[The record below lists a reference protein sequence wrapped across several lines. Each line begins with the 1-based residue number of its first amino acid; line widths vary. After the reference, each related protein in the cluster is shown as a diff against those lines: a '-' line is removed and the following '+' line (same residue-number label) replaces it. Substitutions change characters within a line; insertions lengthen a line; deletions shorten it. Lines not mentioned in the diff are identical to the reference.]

1 MIANP
6 NDGNSPRVEVATP
19 TIDVSAGGLITATT
33 EQEKGYVSGGM
44 KSATQQLTTQGAAT
58 ITPTTTNQTAVAS
71 GRYTTGDVVVS
82 GDANLVPENIAEG
95 VSIFG
100 VLGTHSGGGG
110 DVATLTI
117 DADNYYTY
125 AYADENGSLVYEH
138 GSVVSVALTVPVPQ
152 IVLVVAIGLSE
163 RFNISGD
170 YQKLE
175 TLSYPDGAVIWM
187 TGDVTAFGS

>member
-19 TIDVSAGGLITATT
+19 MIDVSAGGLITATT
-33 EQEKGYVSGGM
+33 EQEKGYVPGGT
-44 KSATQQLTTQGAAT
+44 KTATQQLTTQGAKT
-58 ITPTTTNQTAVAS
+58 VTPGTSNQTAVAS
-71 GRYTTGDVVVS
+71 GRYTTGNVVVT

-100 VLGTHSGGGG
+100 VTGTHSGGGG

-117 DADNYYTY
+117 DAGNTYEY

-138 GSVVSVALTVPVPQ
+138 GSAVSVALTVPVPQ
-152 IVLVVAIGLSE
+152 IVLVVATGRGE

-170 YQKLE
+170 YQKLK